1 MLTAGRVEPQGC
13 LACRAGD
20 AGSLLQVD
28 LVGTIRG
35 SLLPHV
41 DLNLKGHT
49 TTTPRRVL
57 VTGGSG
63 FIAGH
68 CILQLL
74 RQGYLVRTTV
84 RSLGREAEVRSVLQ
98 EAGMSSSDALNFV
111 ALELTSDTGWAE
123 AVADCDFVL
132 HVASPV
138 HLEVTNNE
146 DEVIVPAREGAL
158 RVLRAARDAGVKRVV
173 LTSAFHAVGYG
184 HPHTDHVFNDDD
196 WSVLDGPGTST
207 YGKSKTLFERAA
219 WDFMEAEGGSLEL
232 ATILPVAVMGPVMGK
247 AISGANHIISRS
259 LDGSMP
265 GYPHL
270 WIPIV
275 DVRDV
280 ARAHILA
287 MTTPDAAGQRFL
299 VSSGLSIP
307 MKEIGVILKTSLGEA
322 ANRVPS
328 RSIPN
333 LVIRLAGIFDKELRQ
348 SVPDLDYV
356 RRVTSDK
363 AFRVLG
369 WTARKPEEAIISA
382 GESMIAK
389 CLVAG

>member
-1 MLTAGRVEPQGC
+1 
-13 LACRAGD
+13 
-20 AGSLLQVD
+20 
-28 LVGTIRG
+28 
-35 SLLPHV
+35 
-41 DLNLKGHT
+41 
-49 TTTPRRVL
+49 
-57 VTGGSG
+57 
-63 FIAGH
+63 
-68 CILQLL
+68 
-74 RQGYLVRTTV
+74 
-84 RSLGREAEVRSVLQ
+84 
-98 EAGMSSSDALNFV
+98 
-111 ALELTSDTGWAE
+111 
-123 AVADCDFVL
+123 
-132 HVASPV
+132 
-138 HLEVTNNE
+138 
-146 DEVIVPAREGAL
+146 
-158 RVLRAARDAGVKRVV
+158 
-173 LTSAFHAVGYG
+173 
-184 HPHTDHVFNDDD
+184 
-196 WSVLDGPGTST
+196 
-207 YGKSKTLFERAA
+207 
-219 WDFMEAEGGSLEL
+219 
-232 ATILPVAVMGPVMGK
+232 MGPVMGK

-299 VSSGLSIP
+299 VSSGPSIP
-307 MKEIGVILKTSLGEA
+307 MKEIRVILKTSLGEA

>member
-1 MLTAGRVEPQGC
+1 MSPQ
-13 LACRAGD
+13 
-20 AGSLLQVD
+20 
-28 LVGTIRG
+28 
-35 SLLPHV
+35 
-41 DLNLKGHT
+41 
-49 TTTPRRVL
+49 RVL

-74 RQGYLVRTTV
+74 EQGYLVRTTV
-84 RSLGREAEVRSVLQ
+84 RSLDREPEVRAVLGD
-98 EAGMSSSDALNFV
+98 AGMTSGDAPSFM
-111 ALELTSDTGWAE
+111 AAELTSDDGWAA

-138 HLEVTNNE
+138 HLEATHNE

-158 RVLRAARDAGVKRVV
+158 RVLRAARDAGVTRVV

-184 HPHTDHVFNDDD
+184 HPHTDHVFTEDD
-196 WSVLDGPGTST
+196 WSVLDGPGTTT
-207 YGKSKTLFERAA
+207 YGKSKTLAERAA
-219 WDFMEAEGGSLEL
+219 WDFIAAEGGSLEL
-232 ATILPVAVMGPVMGK
+232 ASILPVAVMGPVMGK

-287 MTTPDAAGQRFL
+287 MTAPGAAGQRFL
-299 VSSGLSIP
+299 VSSGPSIP
-307 MKEIGVILKTSLGEA
+307 MKQIGAILKQSLGEA
-322 ANRVPS
+322 AKRVPS

-333 LVIRLAGIFDKELRQ
+333 FVVRLAGIFDKELRQ
-348 SVPDLDYV
+348 TVPDLDYV
-356 RRVTSDK
+356 RRASSDK
-363 AFRVLG
+363 AYRLLG
-369 WTARKPEEAIISA
+369 WTARKPEEAIIA
-382 GESMIAK
+382 AAESMIAK
-389 CLVAG
+389 GLVAR